1 MTEAPLTGE
10 SRSGAL
16 TGMSHRGI
24 GLSAFS
30 LSDSGRRMQSKQV
43 EEMQKNT
50 LLFRLPAW
58 YTNLWKIKHT
68 EGVIYEN

>member
-24 GLSAFS
+24 VLSVLS
-30 LSDSGRRMQSKQV
+30 LSDLQRHIQSKQV
-43 EEMQKNT
+43 EEMQKNS
-50 LLFRLPAW
+50 LLFGPFAW
-58 YTNLWKIKHT
+58 YTNL
-68 EGVIYEN
+68 